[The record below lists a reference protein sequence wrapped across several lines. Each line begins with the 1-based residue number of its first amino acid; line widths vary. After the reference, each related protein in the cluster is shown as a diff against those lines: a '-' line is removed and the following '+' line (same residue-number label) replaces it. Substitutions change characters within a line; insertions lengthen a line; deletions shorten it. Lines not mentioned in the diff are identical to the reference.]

1 MDEAQPRPNTT
12 IQNHKMID
20 HRNVNGIT
28 LEGEYREGEVLRKFC
43 SEELSVKQPE
53 PWRRSI
59 FSFLLQ
65 WLDDDSYII
74 VPSSGSSG
82 QPKQLQLSKQHMIN
96 SALKTGAFLNLKQE
110 DSALLCLSAD
120 YIAGKM
126 MLVRA
131 MTLGLNLSVTEP
143 ADDPLQKFPDVRFDF
158 AAMVPLQVHELLKTK
173 AGEAGL
179 NNIRNLIIGGSDI
192 GFALRNKIKTLTN
205 RTFHTYGMT
214 ETVSHIAMQ
223 QLNGQQP
230 DEAFHVLPGVNIS
243 ADNHRRLIID
253 APDVAP
259 APVHTND
266 VAELLTPSTFRI
278 LGRYDQMIISGGI
291 NLFPETLEAKIETFV
306 PCRFVIS
313 SVADER
319 LGEKVVLV
327 IEDEKWE
334 EERIRQLKAEMSAVL
349 ERFAI
354 PKEIIFINK
363 IPETPTR
370 KIDRKALKK
379 MVSSSSAT

>member
-1 MDEAQPRPNTT
+1 
-12 IQNHKMID
+12 MID

-173 AGEAGL
+173 TGEAKL

-192 GFALRNKIKTLTN
+192 GVMF
-205 RTFHTYGMT
+205 
-214 ETVSHIAMQ
+214 
-223 QLNGQQP
+223 
-230 DEAFHVLPGVNIS
+230 DESI
-243 ADNHRRLIID
+243 
-253 APDVAP
+253 
-259 APVHTND
+259 
-266 VAELLTPSTFRI
+266 
-278 LGRYDQMIISGGI
+278 
-291 NLFPETLEAKIETFV
+291 
-306 PCRFVIS
+306 
-313 SVADER
+313 
-319 LGEKVVLV
+319 
-327 IEDEKWE
+327 
-334 EERIRQLKAEMSAVL
+334 
-349 ERFAI
+349 
-354 PKEIIFINK
+354 
-363 IPETPTR
+363 
-370 KIDRKALKK
+370 
-379 MVSSSSAT
+379 

>member
-1 MDEAQPRPNTT
+1 
-12 IQNHKMID
+12 MID
-20 HRNVNGIT
+20 HRNINGIT
-28 LEGEYREGEVLRKFC
+28 FQGKYREGEALRDYC
-43 SEELSVKQPE
+43 TEELSMKQTE

-59 FSFLLQ
+59 FSFLMQ
-65 WLDDDSYII
+65 WLDDKSHII

-82 QPKQLQLSKQHMIN
+82 QPKQLQLSKQHMVN
-96 SALKTGAFLNLKQE
+96 SALKTGAFLDLKKG

-131 MTLGLNLSVTEP
+131 MTLELNLFITEP
-143 ADDPLQKFPDVRFDF
+143 ADNPLQNIPDARFDF

-173 AGEAGL
+173 AGEAKL

-223 QLNGQQP
+223 QLNGQIP
-230 DEAFHVLPGVNIS
+230 DEVFHLLPGVNIS
-243 ADNHRRLIID
+243 TDSHQRLIID
-253 APDVAP
+253 APDVASV
-259 APVHTND
+259 PVHTND
-266 VAELLTPSTFRI
+266 VAELLTPDTFRI

-291 NLFPETLEAKIETFV
+291 NLFPEVLEAKIETFI
-306 PCRFVIS
+306 PKRFAIS
-313 SVADER
+313 CVADER

-334 EERIRQLKAEMSAVL
+334 VENTRILKANISKAL

-363 IPETPTR
+363 IPETPNQ
-370 KIDRKALKK
+370 KIDRIALRKAVE
-379 MVSSSSAT
+379 VSV

>member
-1 MDEAQPRPNTT
+1 
-12 IQNHKMID
+12 MID
-20 HRNVNGIT
+20 YRNIIGIT
-28 LEGEYREGEVLRKFC
+28 FEGTYREGEALRRYC
-43 SEELSVKQPE
+43 SIELSVKQTE

-65 WLDDDSYII
+65 WLDHNSSII
-74 VPSSGSSG
+74 ALSSGSSG
-82 QPKQLQLSKQHMIN
+82 QPKQLQLSKQHMVN
-96 SALKTGAFLNLKQE
+96 SALKTGAFLNLKNG

-131 MTLGLNLSVTEP
+131 MTLGLNIFITAP
-143 ADDPLQKFPDVRFDF
+143 ADVPLKQFADARFDF
-158 AAMVPLQVHELLKTK
+158 AAMVPLQAHELLKTK
-173 AGEAGL
+173 SGENNL

-223 QLNGQQP
+223 QLNGQQS
-230 DEAFHVLPGVNIS
+230 DEAFHLLPGVHIS
-243 ADNHRRLIID
+243 TDNHQRLIIE
-253 APDVAP
+253 APDIAS

-266 VAELLTPSTFRI
+266 VAELLTSGTFRI

-291 NLFPETLEAKIETFV
+291 NLYPETIETKIESFI
-306 PCRFVIS
+306 PRRFAVS

-319 LGEKVVLV
+319 LGDRLMLV
-327 IEDEKWE
+327 IEDEQWE
-334 EERIRQLKAEMSAVL
+334 AEKIHQLKVEMSSVL
-349 ERFAI
+349 ERYAI

-363 IPETPTR
+363 IPETPNR
-370 KIDRKALKK
+370 KMDRNTLKK
-379 MVSSSSAT
+379 VVSTASTR